1 MYGRFIKDVSVSFE
15 KEGWLRPSY
24 VFDEISFKII
34 AGKDLFDNLITYVK
48 ELEGVSL
55 IKVDSKNLIK
65 CEKRKIWKDDVYEFK
80 WRGWDY
86 DRSQCTDDP
95 LDCVHNKKTS
105 MKWEPTEM
113 LPVGLVCTAK
123 GFFQDE
129 RGFIEG
135 TVFITYSEID
145 DSDFK
150 NTTIT
155 YYPSEIY

>member
-1 MYGRFIKDVSVSFE
+1 
-15 KEGWLRPSY
+15 
-24 VFDEISFKII
+24 
-34 AGKDLFDNLITYVK
+34 
-48 ELEGVSL
+48 
-55 IKVDSKNLIK
+55 
-65 CEKRKIWKDDVYEFK
+65 
-80 WRGWDY
+80 
-86 DRSQCTDDP
+86 
-95 LDCVHNKKTS
+95 